1 MSCSNPITLNMKQLQ
16 WSLEEIIL
24 NPYFLK
30 QVNDCYEI
38 HWNDDD
44 DVVTRDGTN
53 MDELDTL

>member
-38 HWNDDD
+38 HCNDDD